1 MRTLRIIAM
10 AALAS
15 ALWLTIAIPIA
26 WAGPQTKSTSSV
38 HVRQY
43 TRKDGTVV
51 AAHERSAPGSPSP
64 NSGNS
69 AGRAAVASSTTRT
82 PPAATPTSQTATHV
96 NPTPTKSIRPSGIS
110 PAQQGTP
117 TIHVRQYTRKDGTV
131 VAAHERRAPA
141 SLPSKTTRPGPVAPK
156 AIASSTA
163 TSVASPPWPANAT
176 GTQTSRTT
184 TNGQPA
190 FEGPRGGEYHYSAS
204 GKKVYTK
211 KKE

>member
-1 MRTLRIIAM
+1 MRTLRISST
-10 AALAS
+10 AAL

-26 WAGPQTKSTSSV
+26 WAAPQSKSTSTV

-51 AAHERSAPGSPSP
+51 AAHERSAPGSA
-64 NSGNS
+64 S
-69 AGRAAVASSTTRT
+69 AKTGSNTGLPAVGPSTTRT
-82 PPAATPTSQTATHV
+82 PPAATPTGQTTTPV
-96 NPTPTKSIRPSGIS
+96 NPNPTKSTQPSRIS

-117 TIHVRQYTRKDGTV
+117 SIHVRQYTSKDGLV
-131 VAAHERRAPA
+131 VAGHERSAPA
-141 SLPSKTTRPGPVAPK
+141 SPPSKTTRPGSAVPK
-156 AIASSTA
+156 ANAASA
-163 TSVASPPWPANAT
+163 TSVASPRSASAT
-176 GTQTSRTT
+176 GTQTPRTT
-184 TNGQPA
+184 TNGQPV

>member
-1 MRTLRIIAM
+1 MRILRMIAT

-15 ALWLTIAIPIA
+15 ALWFTIAIPIV
-26 WAGPQTKSTSSV
+26 WAGPQTKSTSTV

-43 TRKDGTVV
+43 TRNNGTVV
-51 AAHERSAPGSPSP
+51 AAHERSAPGSASP
-64 NSGNS
+64 ATGGSG
-69 AGRAAVASSTTRT
+69 GRATVASSNART
-82 PPAATPTSQTATHV
+82 PIATPTGQAATRV
-96 NPTPTKSIRPSGIS
+96 NPTPTKSTQPSHIG

-141 SLPSKTTRPGPVAPK
+141 SLPSKATRPGPVAPK
-156 AIASSTA
+156 AIASSTDD
-163 TSVASPPWPANAT
+163 SVASPSRSASAT

-184 TNGQPA
+184 TNGQSV

-211 KKE
+211 KK

>member
-1 MRTLRIIAM
+1 M

-15 ALWLTIAIPIA
+15 ALWLTIAIPII
-26 WAGPQTKSTSSV
+26 WAAPQTKSTSTV
-38 HVRQY
+38 HVREY

-51 AAHERSAPGSPSP
+51 AAHERSAPDSPSP
-64 NSGNS
+64 ATGSSG
-69 AGRAAVASSTTRT
+69 GRATVASLKARAPT
-82 PPAATPTSQTATHV
+82 ATPTGQAATHV
-96 NPTPTKSIRPSGIS
+96 NPTPTKSTQPSSIS

-163 TSVASPPWPANAT
+163 ASAASPPRSASAT
-176 GTQTSRTT
+176 GTPTSRTT
-184 TNGQPA
+184 TNGQPV
-190 FEGPRGGEYHYSAS
+190 FEGTRGGEYHYSAS
-204 GKKVYTK
+204 GKKVYSK